1 MLGRRRYRLLE
12 AERPKVDA
20 YGTLIKEAA
29 RQLTICN
36 ACRYCEGFCPV
47 WEVIEYRREFKTA
60 DVEYVANL
68 CHDCGQCFDV
78 CPYTP
83 PNEFSVDIPKIL
95 GVIRTETYK
104 KYSTPRKMS
113 LFSGSRIW
121 PTLMLFGFSLL
132 TLFIIYLSSG
142 NYLRIFRTISGPG
155 SFYVILSNAILDIA
169 GTLILFFVVLV
180 WLISGKKFLR
190 EVGGPSNIGL
200 YDLTRAF
207 FDSFGEKW
215 FRGGG
220 AGCNYPHRDERGS
233 YKKMVT
239 HSLVLYG
246 FLLDLLATISA
257 FVEQDFFHVLPPY
270 PVLSMPVIS
279 GIAGGVMLIMG
290 ASLFLFFDYISSSD
304 KGVRMTL
311 IDRTFLVALLLTAF
325 TGLLVLGFRNTSLM
339 GTLLLIHLAMVSV
352 LFISAPYGKFVH
364 LVYRFISIGQY
375 HLEKRLHG
383 E

>member
-1 MLGRRRYRLLE
+1 M
-12 AERPKVDA
+12 
-20 YGTLIKEAA
+20 
-29 RQLTICN
+29 
-36 ACRYCEGFCPV
+36 
-47 WEVIEYRREFKTA
+47 IEYRREFKTA
-60 DVEYVANL
+60 DVEYVSNL

-95 GVIRTETYK
+95 SEIRTETYR
-104 KYSTPRKMS
+104 KYATPRKMS
-113 LFSGSRIW
+113 LFSGSGIGF
-121 PTLMLFGFSLL
+121 TLMLFGFSFLA
-132 TLFIIYLSSG
+132 LFVIYLSSG
-142 NYLRIFRTISGPG
+142 NYLRIFMAISGPG
-155 SFYVILSNAILDIA
+155 SFYVILSNDILDVA
-169 GTLILFFVVLV
+169 GTLILFFVVLA
-180 WLISGKKFLR
+180 WSISGKKFLK

-200 YDLTRAF
+200 YDLIRAL

-220 AGCNYPHRDERGS
+220 AGCNYPHRDEKGS
-233 YKKMVT
+233 YKKMIT

-246 FLLDLLATISA
+246 FLLDFLATTSA

-270 PVLSMPVIS
+270 PILSMPVIS
-279 GIAGGVMLIMG
+279 GITGGVMLIIG
-290 ASLFLFFDYISSSD
+290 ASLFLIFDYISSSEKD
-304 KGVRMTL
+304 VSMTP

-339 GTLLLIHLAMVSV
+339 GTLLLIHLSMVSV

-375 HLEKRLHG
+375 NLEKRLHG
-383 E
+383 D